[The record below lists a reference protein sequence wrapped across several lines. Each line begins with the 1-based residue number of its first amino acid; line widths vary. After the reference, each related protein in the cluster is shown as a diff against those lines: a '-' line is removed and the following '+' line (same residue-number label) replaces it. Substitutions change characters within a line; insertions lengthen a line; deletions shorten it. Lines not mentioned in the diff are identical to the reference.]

1 MRIKSKHR
9 SLVFAGALLL
19 AAGIASA
26 QEYPKFEI
34 APGFNY
40 QHDAPLFGT
49 SRTSECA
56 GGGLTF
62 AYNITHLFSLVA
74 DLSGCETFGFND
86 PFGLGTTKL
95 HGDAFTYVFGP
106 RFTFRRG
113 SRFQPFLDVNVGG
126 EEVGVHCNNGNLGDA
141 CGSITPGVGISQPI
155 VGAPP
160 PVVIVPKNP
169 YATGVTQNS
178 FAATGGVGIDIR
190 ASHHI
195 SIRLI
200 QADYLYTRFGNSCPF
215 AICSHN
221 SEQGSFRLQ
230 SGLVFSFGGGPHAI
244 LPPTPRTKSCPGGTS
259 VPIDQDCPK
268 QDISLGI
275 QANPAAVCPGAV
287 SKVTAAA
294 NLPQGA
300 TIEWTVNGQPVS
312 GAGTP
317 EFTFT
322 GRDAGS
328 YKVAMKVSAAGY
340 NDASA
345 ETTVNVRSYVAP
357 SGSLRVSPSD
367 IWVGD
372 RSTLSASFTPGQCGG
387 ALSPVTYSASEGSVS
402 GNQFDSTGV
411 RFDPANTSE
420 QQKTIMITAR
430 VSDERGSVSAEAP
443 VVVKQK
449 GAVVSK
455 RFPDIVFPKGSARVN
470 NCGKRVLLEELKSS
484 LDADPNG
491 HVVFVGHTSADE
503 RGSADLGLRRALNAA
518 AVISAGAQ
526 VCLGFSA
533 ANIAVG
539 NAGTSDNNVDFQ
551 PYFCESST
559 GEIQGNFV
567 QQADSEA
574 KNRRVEVWFVPSGGV
589 APPSAQGSKSAVE
602 LNVKTLGCPR

>member
-1 MRIKSKHR
+1 MRTTSKHR
-9 SLVFAGALLL
+9 SLVFAGGLLL
-19 AAGIASA
+19 AASIASG
-26 QEYPKFEI
+26 QEYSKFEI

-40 QHDAPLFGT
+40 QHDSPILGST
-49 SRTSECA
+49 RSSECA
-56 GGGLTF
+56 GGGLTL
-62 AYNITHLFSLVA
+62 AYNITHMFSMVA
-74 DLSGCETFGFND
+74 DLSGCDMFDYNNPYGV
-86 PFGLGTTKL
+86 GSGV
-95 HGDAFTYVFGP
+95 HGDVFTYVFGP
-106 RFTFRRG
+106 RFTFRRN
-113 SRFQPFLDVNVGG
+113 SKFQPFVDVNVGG
-126 EEVGVHCNNGNLGDA
+126 EEVRVHCNSGNLGDA

-169 YATGVTQNS
+169 YATAVTENS
-178 FAATGGVGIDIR
+178 FAGTAGVGIDIR
-190 ASHHI
+190 VNHHI
-195 SIRLI
+195 AIRLV

-215 AICSHN
+215 AICNHN
-221 SEQGSFRLQ
+221 NEQGSFRLQ
-230 SGLVFSFGGGPHAI
+230 SGLVFGFGGPHAI
-244 LPPTPRTKSCPGGTS
+244 LPPAPKTKSCPGGTS
-259 VPIDQDCPK
+259 VSVDQDCPK
-268 QDISLGI
+268 QDISLGVH
-275 QANPAAVCPGAV
+275 ANPASVCPGGV
-287 SKVTAAA
+287 SKVTTASKF
-294 NLPQGA
+294 PEGA

-328 YKVAMKVSAAGY
+328 YKVAMRVSAAGY

-357 SGSLRVSPSD
+357 SGMLSASPSS
-367 IWVGD
+367 IWVGE

-387 ALSPVTYSASEGSVS
+387 PLSPVTYSASEGSVS
-402 GNQFDSTGV
+402 GDQFDSTGV
-411 RFDPANTSE
+411 RFDPANTSQ
-420 QQKTIMITAR
+420 QQKTIMITAKA
-430 VSDERGSVSAEAP
+430 SDERGTVSAEAP

-455 RFPDIVFPKGSARVN
+455 RFPDILFPKDSDRVN

-491 HVVFVGHTSADE
+491 HVVFVGHTSANE
-503 RGSADLGLRRALNAA
+503 KGSADLGLSRALNAA

-559 GEIQGNFV
+559 GEIRGNFV
-567 QQADSEA
+567 LQADSEA

>member
-1 MRIKSKHR
+1 MKTKSKHR
-9 SLVFAGALLL
+9 SFVFAGGLLL
-19 AAGIASA
+19 AAGIASG

-40 QHDAPLFGT
+40 QHDSPVFGT

-56 GGGLTF
+56 GGVLSL
-62 AYNITHLFSLVA
+62 AYNITHMFSMVA
-74 DLSGCETFGFND
+74 DLSGCEMFGFND
-86 PFGLGTTKL
+86 PYGVGSKV

-126 EEVGVHCNNGNLGDA
+126 EEIGVHCNNGNAGDA
-141 CGSITPGVGISQPI
+141 CGSITPGL
-155 VGAPP
+155 APMQLP
-160 PVVIVPKNP
+160 SGVSTGVTIIVPKNP
-169 YATGVTQNS
+169 YKTGVTENS
-178 FAATGGVGIDIR
+178 FAATGGVGIDIGIN
-190 ASHHI
+190 HHI
-195 SIRLI
+195 GIRLI

-221 SEQGSFRLQ
+221 SQQGSFRLQ
-230 SGLVFSFGGGPHAI
+230 SGLVFSFGGPHAI
-244 LPPTPRTKSCPGGTS
+244 LPPAPRTKACPGGTS
-259 VPIDQDCPK
+259 VPVDQDCPK

-275 QANPAAVCPGAV
+275 QANPTAVCPGAV
-287 SKVTAAA
+287 SKVTTVAKF
-294 NLPQGA
+294 PEGA

-312 GAGTP
+312 GARTP

-357 SGSLRVSPSD
+357 SGSLRASPSD

-402 GNQFDSTGV
+402 GNQFNSTGV

-430 VSDERGSVSAEAP
+430 VSDERGS
-443 VVVKQK
+443 
-449 GAVVSK
+449 
-455 RFPDIVFPKGSARVN
+455 
-470 NCGKRVLLEELKSS
+470 LL
-484 LDADPNG
+484 G
-491 HVVFVGHTSADE
+491 
-503 RGSADLGLRRALNAA
+503 
-518 AVISAGAQ
+518 
-526 VCLGFSA
+526 
-533 ANIAVG
+533 
-539 NAGTSDNNVDFQ
+539 
-551 PYFCESST
+551 
-559 GEIQGNFV
+559 
-567 QQADSEA
+567 
-574 KNRRVEVWFVPSGGV
+574 
-589 APPSAQGSKSAVE
+589 
-602 LNVKTLGCPR
+602 